1 MDFIVEF
8 EEDIEKL
15 AKRFVELIEERDRVP
30 YHEHEINHR
39 CREIDDVLIPQIIN
53 QVPDGMMNLFNQF
66 VSFIIR

>member
-8 EEDIEKL
+8 EEDVEKL

-30 YHEHEINHR
+30 YHEHENNPR
-39 CREIDDVLIPQIIN
+39 CREIDDVLIPQIIS